1 MRWHKQIRVEHDGV
15 DVAAEID
22 AVIAVNHGKSGAN
35 TSATAESVVTVVQ
48 QSSSREPA
56 AGEQPQSDPKEP
68 R

>member
-22 AVIAVNHGKSGAN
+22 AVIAVNRGRPGGN
-35 TSATAESVVTVVQ
+35 TSASGESVVAVVQ
-48 QSSSREPA
+48 SSRRKPA
-56 AGEQPQSDPKEP
+56 AEEQPQSDPKEP